1 MNPEQ
6 WARIEELLHDALERT
21 TLERTR
27 YLDAACPEPDL
38 RHEVE
43 TLLAA
48 HDRPGALDA
57 LSEAV
62 MAPLLTQVAITA
74 PRATTVPTLARYR
87 ILDRIG
93 GGGMGVVYRARDER
107 LEREVALKF
116 LPPHLSAD
124 AAAKKRFMV
133 EARAAASLEH
143 PNICTV
149 HEIGETEDG
158 QLYIVMACYEGETL
172 DRRIARGALP
182 VDEALRIATD
192 VARGLAKA
200 HERGIVHR
208 DVKPPNIM
216 ITPDGHVKVLD
227 FGIAK
232 LSDANFTHSFGVVGT
247 LAYMSPEQAFG
258 EPVDHRTDI
267 WALGVVLYEM
277 LAATRPFQGPGE
289 QAVLFAILTQQPEP
303 LATIR
308 SGLPAELETLISRAL
323 AKRQEDRFQGALEL
337 ITALEAMSLLVAARP
352 STVVALDTTRSEGQP
367 RSLLAGAGERR
378 QVSVAVTGISGYAAV
393 VDRLAAADADRL
405 TVTLRAAAAE
415 IAAAHGGIVNHVI
428 GHDIV
433 MLFGVPAAHEDDPLR
448 AVRATL
454 DLHERA
460 RTLGNEWE
468 RRLGVTIRM
477 HSGVHTGS
485 VVAHRERSGD
495 QRFRI
500 VGAPL
505 DLAAR
510 LAALAGAD
518 AILLSPECRRLV
530 APFIEARPAASI
542 AVQSDAPPIIPHQ
555 VVGPSE
561 LQTRLEVAQRTG
573 LTPYAGRSR
582 ELGILEEQLAAALR
596 GAGGLVI
603 VLGEAGAG
611 KSRLLY
617 ELRRR
622 VSDSS
627 ACLLMG
633 RCDAY
638 GKTTPYLPFVQL
650 LRELLGLTEEQNR
663 QGSHDEIVA
672 RIRAICPSLEDF
684 LPLYFALLSMPS
696 RDYPLPRHLQGEHLH
711 AAMLEALAALIT
723 LHAEQRPTVL
733 LLEDWHWADEAS
745 RATLEQLDEI
755 VPAHRLLIIVT
766 CRPDSS
772 TGWSAGESRT
782 LVHLGPL
789 APEASVEIMR
799 AVLGVERVSPELA
812 RRLHER
818 TAGNPFFLEETCH
831 ALIEGHAVVMRGG
844 EAVAAGTSGE
854 VQLPETVQA
863 VIRTRLDRLDPEA
876 RDALRMASVIG
887 REFSRDVLDAVAGPS
902 HNLTRAL
909 ERLRGSGLI
918 QQTSVA
924 PEPLYRFK
932 HVLTQEVAYDSL
944 LEHQR
949 TALHV
954 AAGRAIEQRYGE
966 RLDEHLERLAHHFS
980 RAEEWRTAIRYG
992 IRAADRAQG
1001 LSQFADGLATLD
1013 LVQDWLSHIADP
1025 RERNDLLVDVL
1036 LREERLCETLGLRA
1050 RQLRLVEELI
1060 ALLAPSGAS
1069 MKLAEAY
1076 LRQGDVCTLLRRFD
1090 AADRALGTALRISRE
1105 RGDAAGERNAWR
1117 SIGLLRSHA
1126 ARYDEAIASLQ
1137 RSLAMDREL
1146 GEAGAAAADLASLGN
1161 VFRNM
1166 RQHERALAQLE
1177 QALADLSARDDP
1189 TKRCAVMTVIASV
1202 HRELGDMATALRY
1215 LESARDEAVERRLPI
1230 VASFSLLALAHV
1242 YLQQDRVDE
1251 SLRTYRQAIDLARR
1265 ARHAEGLAQSLRAL
1279 GEVLSGLGRLVE
1291 ALPQLGE
1298 AAVLFAQLEDR
1309 ETQAL
1314 MHVRLATIHERLG
1327 DFAEA
1332 ATAWQSARTL
1342 CRKVGDLRGEAR
1354 ALEGI
1359 ARAARQRST
1368 PAAAIALYEEALRYT
1383 IRIGDRERELSVRN
1397 SLGIIHWESGAPAD
1411 ALRHYEVALQLCRDL
1426 EDRVHEGLVLNS
1438 LGATLLRLDR
1448 LEEARTALED
1458 AARTN
1463 AITGQRRLEAHS
1475 LATLGDVCLAIG
1487 RTAEARGHVEASL
1500 AARRELGDRR
1510 GEGWML
1516 AQLAR
1521 VLDTAG
1527 SRDEA
1532 TAARASAMRIAEE
1545 TTDTALS
1552 DTLLRAVHAGVAQ
1565 LPLKESHAPL
1575 HH

>member
-1 MNPEQ
+1 MNPER

-21 TLERTR
+21 TLERVR
-27 YLDAACPEPDL
+27 YLDAACLEPDV

-57 LSEAV
+57 LSESV
-62 MAPLLTQVAITA
+62 MAPLLTQVAVTA
-74 PRATTVPTLARYR
+74 PRLAAIPTLARYR

-277 LAATRPFQGPGE
+277 LAAVRPFQGPGE
-289 QAVLFAILTQQPEP
+289 QAVLFSILTQQPEP
-303 LATIR
+303 LTTIR
-308 SGLPAELETLISRAL
+308 PPLPAEVETLVGRAL
-323 AKRQEDRFQGALEL
+323 AKRQDDRFQSALEM
-337 ITALEAMSLLVAARP
+337 ITALDALSQLVAARP
-352 STVVALDTTRSEGQP
+352 AAPVTTDGDGTP

-378 QVSVAVTGISGYAAV
+378 QVAVAVTGIARYAEV
-393 VDRLAAADADRL
+393 VDRIAPADADRL

-415 IAAAHGGIVNHVI
+415 IATEHGGIVNHVI

-433 MLFGVPAAHEDDPLR
+433 MLFGVPTAHEDDPLR

-460 RTLGNEWE
+460 RTLGAEWE

-505 DLAAR
+505 DIAAR
-510 LAALAGAD
+510 LAALAEAD

-530 APFIEARPAASI
+530 APFMEATPAAAV
-542 AVQSDAPPIIPHQ
+542 AVQSGAPPITPHQ
-555 VVGPSE
+555 LVGPSD

-582 ELGILEEQLAAALR
+582 ELGILEEQLSAAVR
-596 GAGGLVI
+596 GTGGLVI
-603 VLGEAGAG
+603 VLGEAGSG

-638 GKTTPYLPFVQL
+638 GRTTPYLPFVQL
-650 LRELLGLTEEQNR
+650 LRELLGLADEEDP

-672 RIRAICPSLEDF
+672 RVRAICDSLDDF
-684 LPLYFALLSMPS
+684 LPLYFALLSIPS
-696 RDYPLPRHLQGEHLH
+696 SDYPLPRHLQGEHLH
-711 AAMLEALAALIT
+711 AAMLEAIAALIT
-723 LHAEQRPTVL
+723 LQAKRQPTVL

-755 VPAHRLLIIVT
+755 APAHQLLIIVT
-766 CRPDSS
+766 CRPETI

-789 APEASVEIMR
+789 ALDASTEIMR
-799 AVLGVERVSPELA
+799 AVLGVERVSTELA
-812 RRLHER
+812 HRLHER

-831 ALIEGHAVVMRGG
+831 ALIEERALVIRDG
-844 EAVAAGTSGE
+844 EVVAASVTGE

-902 HNLTRAL
+902 QNLTRAL
-909 ERLRGSGLI
+909 ERLRGSGLV

-924 PEPLYRFK
+924 PEPVYRFK

-949 TALHV
+949 ATLHA
-954 AAGRAIEQRYGE
+954 AAGRAIEQRYAE

-980 RAEEWRTAIRYG
+980 RAEEWRAAIRYG

-1013 LVQDWLSHIADP
+1013 LVQDWLSHIPDAA
-1025 RERNDLLVDVL
+1025 ERNDLLADVL
-1036 LREERLCETLGLRA
+1036 LRQERLCETLGLRA

-1105 RGDAAGERNAWR
+1105 QGDAAGERNAWR

-1137 RSLAMDREL
+1137 RALAMDREL
-1146 GEAGAAAADLASLGN
+1146 GESGAAAADLASLGN

-1177 QALADLSARDDP
+1177 QALADLTARDDP

-1202 HRELGDMATALRY
+1202 HRELGDMTMALRY

-1279 GEVLSGLGRLVE
+1279 GEVLSGLGRLIE

-1314 MHVRLATIHERLG
+1314 MHVRLATIHEQLG
-1327 DFAEA
+1327 DFSEA
-1332 ATAWQSARTL
+1332 GTAWQAARTL
-1342 CRKVGDLRGEAR
+1342 SRKVGDLRAEAR

-1359 ARAARQRST
+1359 ARAARQGST
-1368 PAAAIALYEEALRYT
+1368 PAATIALYEEALRYT
-1383 IRIGDRERELSVRN
+1383 VRIGDRERELSVRN
-1397 SLGIIHWESGAPAD
+1397 SLGIIHWEEGAYAD
-1411 ALRHYEVALQLCRDL
+1411 ALRHYEIALQLCRDL

-1438 LGATLLRLDR
+1438 LGATLLRLNR

-1463 AITGQRRLEAHS
+1463 SASGQRRLEAHS

-1487 RTAEARGHVEASL
+1487 RTADARRHVEGSL
-1500 AARRELGDRR
+1500 AIRRELGDRR

-1521 VLDTAG
+1521 VLDAAG
-1527 SRDEA
+1527 TREEA
-1532 TAARASAMRIAEE
+1532 AGARASAMRIAEE
-1545 TTDTALS
+1545 TKDTALS
-1552 DTLLRAVHAGVAQ
+1552 DTLLRAVHAGIAQ